1 MRTRQRRR
9 ALGERNWGVSS
20 AVEGSTDD
28 ARQSDSAGGF
38 VMGWMLLGSVMSI
51 VAGLWTVVLL
61 LEHQDRRTAAKS
73 LTSCGENARTRPDLV
88 A

>member
-1 MRTRQRRR
+1 
-9 ALGERNWGVSS
+9 
-20 AVEGSTDD
+20 
-28 ARQSDSAGGF
+28 
-38 VMGWMLLGSVMSI
+38 MGWMLLGSVMSI

-73 LTSCGENARTRPDLV
+73 LTSCGENVRTRPDLV